1 MTAAFPR
8 LVPPVPSTADIS
20 FGSGPA
26 RLAGRLYLPGP
37 MPRAAIVLHGAT
49 GVPQGFYRGFA
60 EWLAGQGYACLTY
73 DYQDFGASAG
83 GGARRSPATMADWG
97 LSDQPAAQTELERQ
111 VPGTPVW
118 AVGHSFGGLMLPF
131 HPGAGRLSRVIAV
144 ASGLVHLGDHPWPY
158 RAAAAAF
165 WYGPGP
171 LATGLAG
178 YLPGRMFGMGADIP
192 AGVYW
197 QWRRWCTT
205 RGFYLTD
212 IGRTLPVPDWQ
223 AVTAPAKFVAVAD
236 DDMVPPAAV
245 WRAMT
250 LYPEARKRQQ
260 VLRPVSAAAARIGHM
275 GAFRRENAALWPEIL
290 A

>member
-8 LVPPVPSTADIS
+8 LVPPVPTQTEVT

-26 RLAGRLYLPGP
+26 MLAGRLYRPGGT
-37 MPRAAIVLHGAT
+37 PRAAIVIHGAT

-60 EWLAGQGYACLTY
+60 EWLAGEGYACLTY
-73 DYQDFGASAG
+73 DYQDFGAS
-83 GGARRSPATMADWG
+83 ARRSPATMADWG

-111 VPGTPVW
+111 VPGAPVW

-131 HPGAGRLSRVIAV
+131 HPGAGRLKRVIVV

-158 RAAAAAF
+158 RASAAAF

-171 LATGLAG
+171 LATRVAG
-178 YLPGRMFGMGADIP
+178 YLPGRLFGMGADIP

-212 IGRTLPVPDWQ
+212 IGRTLPVPDWKS
-223 AVTAPAKFVAVAD
+223 VTAPAKFVAVAD
-236 DDMVPPAAV
+236 DDMVPPVAV

-250 LYPEARKRQQ
+250 LYPEAMKRQQ
-260 VLRPVSAAAARIGHM
+260 VLRPVSAGARRIGHM
-275 GAFRRENAALWPEIL
+275 GPFRRENAALWPQIL